1 MDYDIYTTEMSKS
14 VWDKAF
20 FMDKIPGVKCVIDF
34 GCADGAMIRYLSPLF
49 PDIMFVGYDISNEL
63 LNRARKTPPFNANII
78 YFEDGPLA
86 GVAALTRYVLNS
98 FKPEE
103 ICINFSSVLHEV
115 FSSTGGDTVIK
126 YLVTR
131 LHPKFITIRDMYCD
145 DPVNFIDGGSEVVPI
160 LDMMVHNYGARMAD
174 KFNEYSKKHGA
185 LTDWRDFT
193 QFLMKVQWVDNGW
206 ADEMKEDYFSW
217 TLDKLYPVIGA
228 YSPCFEARY
237 QLPYLSE
244 KWKKEYGWYNPD
256 IHTHAQFILRRD
268 N

>member
-49 PDIMFVGYDISNEL
+49 PDITFIGYDINREL
-63 LNRARKTPPFNANII
+63 IDMARKAPPFNANLI
-78 YFEDGPLA
+78 YFCGIWEGLSDLEE
-86 GVAALTRYVLNS
+86 YVLDH
-98 FKPEE
+98 FKKQE

-115 FSSTGGDTVIK
+115 YSSTGGIEIIQE
-126 YLVTR
+126 LVDKLEPR
-131 LHPKFITIRDMYCD
+131 FITIRDMYCD
-145 DPVNFIDGGSEVVPI
+145 DPILFNSIEQMTEIWDKLPDHYPQEFIK
-160 LDMMVHNYGARMAD
+160 
-174 KFNEYSKKHGA
+174 KFGTVLN
-185 LTDWRDFT
+185 WRDLT
-193 QFLMKVQWVDNGW
+193 HLLMKLQWVDNGW
-206 ADEMKEDYFSW
+206 EDELEEDYFSW
-217 TLDKLYPVIGA
+217 TLDKLYPVIGS

-268 N
+268 D

>member
-1 MDYDIYTTEMSKS
+1 MDLDIYTAEMSKS

-49 PDIMFVGYDISNEL
+49 PDIMFVGYDISKGL
-63 LNRARKTPPFNANII
+63 IDRARTTPPFSTNII

-86 GVAALTRYVLNS
+86 GVAALTHFVLNS

-126 YLVTR
+126 YLVTK
-131 LHPKFITIRDMYCD
+131 LQPKFITIRDMYCD
-145 DPVNFIDGGSEVVPI
+145 DPIEFSYHGGDPVDI
-160 LDMMVHNYGARMAD
+160 LTIINKTKKQLRYAEEFKD
-174 KFNEYSKKHGA
+174 KFGVISNWCDMAH
-185 LTDWRDFT
+185 
-193 QFLMKVQWVDNGW
+193 FLMKLQWVNNGW
-206 ADEMKEDYFSW
+206 EDEMKENYFSW
-217 TLDKLYPVIGA
+217 TLDKLYPTIGA

-244 KWKKEYGWYNPD
+244 KWKNEYKWYNPD
-256 IHTHAQFILRRD
+256 VHTHAQFILRRD
-268 N
+268 D

>member
-1 MDYDIYTTEMSKS
+1 MDLDIYTTEMSKS

-49 PDIMFVGYDISNEL
+49 PDIMFVGYDISKEL
-63 LNRARKTPPFNANII
+63 IDRARKTPPFNANII

-86 GVAALTRYVLNS
+86 GVAALTHFVLNS

-145 DPVNFIDGGSEVVPI
+145 DPVNFITSSSEVVPM
-160 LDMMVHNYGARMAD
+160 LDMMVHNYGTRMVD
-174 KFNEYSKKHGA
+174 KFTEYSKKHGA
-185 LTDWRDFT
+185 LKNWRDFT
-193 QFLMKVQWVDNGW
+193 QLLMKVQWIDNGW
-206 ADEMKEDYFSW
+206 EDEMKEDYFSW
-217 TLDKLYPVIGA
+217 TLDKLYPIIGA

-268 N
+268 D

>member
-34 GCADGAMIRYLSPLF
+34 GCADGAMIRYLAPLF
-49 PDIMFVGYDISNEL
+49 PDIYFIGYDINNALITRGQNAVPFYSNVHFYY
-63 LNRARKTPPFNANII
+63 KHPH
-78 YFEDGPLA
+78 
-86 GVAALTRYVLNS
+86 NS
-98 FKPEE
+98 LDAFISITKDKFKSDE

-115 FSSTGGDTVIK
+115 FSSTGGTEDIEHLVKTLQPK
-126 YLVTR
+126 Y
-131 LHPKFITIRDMYCD
+131 ITIRDMYCD
-145 DPVNFIDGGSEVVPI
+145 DPVDFTTGGSEIASI
-160 LDMMVHNYGARMAD
+160 LDMMVRNYGTRIAD
-174 KFNEYSKKHGA
+174 KFTEYSNKYGA
-185 LTDWRDFT
+185 LKDWRDFT
-193 QFLMKVQWVDNGW
+193 HLLMKVQWVNNGW
-206 ADEMKEDYFSW
+206 EDEMKEDYFSW
-217 TLDKLYPVIGA
+217 TLDKLYPIIGA

-268 N
+268 D

>member
-1 MDYDIYTTEMSKS
+1 MDLDIYTTEMSKS

-20 FMDKIPGVKCVIDF
+20 FMDKIPGVKCIIDF

-49 PDIMFVGYDISNEL
+49 PNIMFVGYDISKEL
-63 LNRARKTPPFNANII
+63 IDRARKTPPFNANII
-78 YFEDGPLA
+78 YFEDGSLA
-86 GVAALTRYVLNS
+86 GVAALIRYVLNS

-126 YLVTR
+126 YLITR

-145 DPVNFIDGGSEVVPI
+145 DPISFTSIEQMKEI
-160 LDMMVHNYGARMAD
+160 WD
-174 KFNEYSKKHGA
+174 KLPDHYPQEFVKKFGTV
-185 LTDWRDFT
+185 LNWRDLT
-193 QFLMKVQWVDNGW
+193 HLLMKLQWIDNGW

-217 TLDKLYPVIGA
+217 TLDKLYPIIGA

-244 KWKKEYGWYNPD
+244 KWKNEYGWYNPD

-268 N
+268 D